1 MVIGG
6 TEMIVGVTRDPTLGP
21 AVMVGTGGVFT
32 EVLADTSVRPL
43 PLDEADA
50 NEMIRS
56 LKGFPL
62 LDGARGRPPADVDA
76 LVQVVMATA
85 TLATA
90 LGDRLTE
97 LDLNPVVVLD
107 RGKGA
112 IVVDHLMILADER
125 PADH

>member
-1 MVIGG
+1 MVTGG

-32 EVLADTSVRPL
+32 EVLADTAVRPL
-43 PLDEADA
+43 PLDDADA
-50 NEMIRS
+50 HEMVRS

-76 LVQVVMATA
+76 LVQVIMSTA
-85 TLATA
+85 HLATA
-90 LGDRLTE
+90 LGDRLAE

-112 IVVDHLMILADER
+112 VVVDHLMVLT
-125 PADH
+125 